1 LIDKILRE
9 NIILAGGNGFLGKQF
24 SKFLAKKNY
33 NVHILDIKIERNKKN
48 IFYYKCDLTKEKL
61 VKNIINKI
69 YKKYKSIDILINC
82 VANDYVPKKSQTSL
96 LEKTSIK
103 KFEYDLR
110 LGITTSLILTKCV
123 VKFMKIKKK
132 GVILNIGSDLS
143 IISPNQEIYNNFVKP
158 LSYSVVKHGVIGLTK
173 YLSTYFAK
181 FNIRCNALCPGG
193 IFNNQSKKFVNKLKK
208 LIPLKRMA
216 NVDELNESMYY
227 LISERSSYMTGQSLI
242 VDGGRTVW

>member
-1 LIDKILRE
+1 MRE

-24 SKFLAKKNY
+24 STFLARKNY
-33 NVHILDIKIERNKKN
+33 NVHVLDIKIEKNKRN
-48 IFYYKCDLTKEKL
+48 IFYHKCDLTKEKP

-69 YKKYKSIDILINC
+69 YKKHKSIDILINC
-82 VANDYVPKKSQTSL
+82 VANDYIPKKSQTSL

-181 FNIRCNALCPGG
+181 YNIRCNALCPGG

-216 NVDELNESMYY
+216 NINELNESMYY

>member
-1 LIDKILRE
+1 MRE

-24 SKFLAKKNY
+24 STFLAKKNY
-33 NVHILDIKIERNKKN
+33 NVHVLDIKIEKNKRN
-48 IFYYKCDLTKEKL
+48 IFYHKCDLTKEKP

-69 YKKYKSIDILINC
+69 YKKHKSIDILINC
-82 VANDYVPKKSQTSL
+82 VANDYIPKKSQTSL

-181 FNIRCNALCPGG
+181 YNIRCNALCPGG

-216 NVDELNESMYY
+216 NINELNESMYY

>member
-1 LIDKILRE
+1 MT
-9 NIILAGGNGFLGKQF
+9 
-24 SKFLAKKNY
+24 
-33 NVHILDIKIERNKKN
+33 
-48 IFYYKCDLTKEKL
+48 IFQ
-61 VKNIINKI
+61 
-69 YKKYKSIDILINC
+69 
-82 VANDYVPKKSQTSL
+82 KKSQTSL

-103 KFEYDLR
+103 KFEYDLG

-181 FNIRCNALCPGG
+181 YNIRCNALCPGG
-193 IFNNQSKKFVNKLKK
+193 IFNNHSKNL
-208 LIPLKRMA
+208 
-216 NVDELNESMYY
+216 
-227 LISERSSYMTGQSLI
+227 
-242 VDGGRTVW
+242 